1 MRVKYMKDKKR
12 IVITGMGA
20 VTPIGIGV
28 ENFWTSLVNGVS
40 GIKEIDIFDTT
51 DYTSKIA
58 GLVKDFEA
66 EKFIDAKKIKKMEK
80 FTQFAVASAKMAME
94 DSKLELEKEDKT
106 RIGVI
111 LGCGIGGLNTIEQ
124 QTKILLEKGPRRVS
138 PFLIPMLITNI
149 APGEVA
155 IEFGLKG
162 INFSVSTACA
172 SATHAIGEAVR
183 ALRYGDA
190 DVILTGG
197 TEGAVTPLGLAGFC
211 SLKAVSTRNDDPK
224 SASRPFDKDRD
235 GFVMGEGAGV
245 IVLETLEHAKARGAR
260 IYAELSGYG
269 ATDDAYH
276 ITSPDLEGTAS
287 TNCVRNAIKDSG
299 FNLEDIDY
307 INPHGTSTS
316 LNDKIETLVFKK
328 VFGERAYKIPISSTK
343 SMTGHLLGAAGAV
356 ELIACVKTIE
366 TGIIHPTINY
376 TTPDEDCDLD
386 YVPNVCR
393 KNQNVKVAISNS
405 LGFGGHN
412 STIVVNKYE

>member
-1 MRVKYMKDKKR
+1 MKDKKR

-172 SATHAIGEAVR
+172 SSTHAIGEAVR

>member
-197 TEGAVTPLGLAGFC
+197 TEGAVTPLGLAGPC
-211 SLKAVSTRNDDPK
+211 PS
-224 SASRPFDKDRD
+224 
-235 GFVMGEGAGV
+235 
-245 IVLETLEHAKARGAR
+245 H
-260 IYAELSGYG
+260 
-269 ATDDAYH
+269 
-276 ITSPDLEGTAS
+276 
-287 TNCVRNAIKDSG
+287 
-299 FNLEDIDY
+299 
-307 INPHGTSTS
+307 
-316 LNDKIETLVFKK
+316 
-328 VFGERAYKIPISSTK
+328 
-343 SMTGHLLGAAGAV
+343 
-356 ELIACVKTIE
+356 
-366 TGIIHPTINY
+366 
-376 TTPDEDCDLD
+376 
-386 YVPNVCR
+386 
-393 KNQNVKVAISNS
+393 
-405 LGFGGHN
+405 
-412 STIVVNKYE
+412 

>member
-1 MRVKYMKDKKR
+1 MKDKKR

-28 ENFWTSLVNGVS
+28 ENFWNSLINGVS
-40 GIKEIDIFDTT
+40 GVREIDIFDTT
-51 DYTSKIA
+51 DYSSKIA

-66 EKFIDAKKIKKMEK
+66 EQFIDAKKIKKMER
-80 FTQFAVASAKMAME
+80 FTQFAFASAKMAME
-94 DSKLELEKEDKT
+94 DSKLDLDKEDKT

-138 PFLIPMLITNI
+138 PFLIPMLITNM

-183 ALRYGDA
+183 ALRCGDA

-211 SLKAVSTRNDDPK
+211 SLKALSTRNDDPK

-245 IVLETLEHAKARGAR
+245 IVLETLEHAKSRGAR

-276 ITSPDLEGTAS
+276 ITSPDLEGNSA
-287 TNCVRNAIKDSG
+287 TNCVKNAIKDSG

-356 ELIACVKTIE
+356 ELIACVKTIG

-376 TTPDEDCDLD
+376 TTPDEECDLD